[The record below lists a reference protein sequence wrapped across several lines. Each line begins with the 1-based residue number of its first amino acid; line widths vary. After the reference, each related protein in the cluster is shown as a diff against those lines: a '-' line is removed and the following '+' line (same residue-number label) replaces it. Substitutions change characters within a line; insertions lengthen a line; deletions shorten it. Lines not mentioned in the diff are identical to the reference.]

1 MKKAALCLFLFF
13 LFSYTL
19 KSQNQIP
26 QIQLTEYAAGF
37 NQPSDIETAGDNR
50 LFVSELTGKIKI
62 IQNGIVHPTPF
73 LDISMTGASIY
84 SFCFSPNYSSNGI
97 FFVYYRKQDGL
108 GQIVMFKRNP
118 SNPNITLAGSE
129 AKILTLPYLVPGGH
143 TGGEIAF
150 GPDGYLYITTGD
162 DGLGTR
168 KTMGDSP
175 GNAQNLKT
183 VLGKVLRIDVSTA
196 PNYKIPTTNPYQTLG
211 DSIPDEI
218 WARGLRNPW
227 RMSFDKQTGDLWI
240 GDNGADHWDEVNF
253 LAHPNLGGA
262 NFGWRCYE
270 GSHPYSSNGCSD
282 TTLLIYP
289 IQEYQG
295 WVSDTTSGASVMGGY
310 VYRGNL
316 YPALR
321 GHYLYADWVMGKL
334 WTLFRSPNGQRTN
347 TFQGILTSSPVT
359 FGQDT
364 SGELYVASLD
374 EGKIYQ
380 IGLKSTLSTPTINV
394 AAVPASCGLKGQSVN
409 KDAKLTIQGNT
420 VTDRYDFTFGI
431 NYTGTASYTAGSK
444 TIPSN
449 GVLVAD
455 LPNPISPQ
463 TITVRIFST
472 TNSHIDITTTLAST
486 TCIPC
491 QFPAPQ
497 PQSIDTI
504 ACVGTILNISVK
516 GCNGLYTL
524 KVFSDSLLTQSSS
537 LTVNNNFITTP
548 TLTNP
553 LKVYTA
559 CVHTTYP
566 ECKSNYALLSVRT
579 HSVPAALTAL
589 NITNTSFA
597 IRWLASKNESYLL
610 KYRVKNTASDWITL
624 PVLTADSTGIFSTI
638 LSSLSQA
645 TIYEWTVSNVHCHNF
660 TIQETRTL
668 SCPPTITQLVGPIA
682 PSTYQ
687 AHEVIQSKGTLLS
700 GSTSFYAGK
709 TIILAPG
716 FQSAASSTFS
726 AQIKG
731 CD

>member
-1 MKKAALCLFLFF
+1 MKNVLLYLFLSPFASF
-13 LFSYTL
+13 IL
-19 KSQNQIP
+19 KAQNQVP
-26 QIQLTEYAAGF
+26 QIQLTEFATGF

-62 IQNGIVHPTPF
+62 IQNGISLPTPF
-73 LDISMTGASIY
+73 LDLSTTGASIY
-84 SFCFSPNYSSNGI
+84 SFCFSPNYPSNRT
-97 FFVYYRKQDGL
+97 FFVYYRKPDGL
-108 GQIVMFKRNP
+108 GQIVMFKRDP
-118 SNPNITLAGSE
+118 SNPNLALIESE
-129 AKILTLPYLVPGGH
+129 SKILTLPYIVPGGH

-168 KTMGDSP
+168 RTMGDLP

-183 VLGKVLRIDVSTA
+183 LLGKVLRIDVSSA
-196 PNYKIPTTNPYQTLG
+196 PSYKIPANNPYQALG

-253 LAHPNLGGA
+253 LAHPSSGGA

-270 GSHPYSSNGCSD
+270 GSRPYSSNGCSD

-321 GHYLYADWVMGKL
+321 GHYLYADWVMGKF
-334 WTLFRSPNGQRTN
+334 WTLYRSPSGPRIN
-347 TFQGILTSSPVT
+347 TFQGILASSPVT

-364 SGELYVASLD
+364 NGELYVASLN

-380 IGLKSTLSTPTINV
+380 IGLKSTLSTPIISV
-394 AAVPASCGLKGQSVN
+394 ATVPASCGLKGQSVN
-409 KDAKLTIQGNT
+409 NDAKLTIQGNA
-420 VTDRYDFTFGI
+420 VTDKYDFTFGI
-431 NYTGTASYTAGSK
+431 NYTGTASFTVGSK

-472 TNSHIDITTTLAST
+472 TNSHIDITTTLAPT

-504 ACVGTILNISVK
+504 ACAGTILNISVK

-537 LTVNNNFITTP
+537 LNVNNNFITTP
-548 TLTNP
+548 TLTSP
-553 LKVYTA
+553 LKLYTA

-566 ECKSNYALLSVRT
+566 ECKSNYALLSVST
-579 HSVPAALTAL
+579 YSAPVALNAL
-589 NITNTSFA
+589 NITNTSFE
-597 IRWLASKNESYLL
+597 IRWQASKNESYLL
-610 KYRVKNTASDWITL
+610 KYRVKNAISDWITL
-624 PVLTADSTGIFSTI
+624 PVLTADSTEIFSTI

-645 TIYEWTVSNVHCHNF
+645 TIYEWAVSNVHCNNF
-660 TIQETRTL
+660 MVQETRTL
-668 SCPPTITQLVGPIA
+668 SCPPTITQLIGSIA

-709 TIILAPG
+709 AIILAPG
-716 FQSAASSTFS
+716 FQSAFNSTFS